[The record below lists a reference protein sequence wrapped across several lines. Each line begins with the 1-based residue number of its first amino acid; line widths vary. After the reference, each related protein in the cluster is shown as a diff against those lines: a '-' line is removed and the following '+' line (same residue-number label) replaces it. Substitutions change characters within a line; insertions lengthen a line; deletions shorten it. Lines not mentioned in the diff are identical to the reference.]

1 MSLILALSFLAS
13 AIHGGANLRLL
24 ALHLLVR
31 ALLLLLLLRLLVLAQ
46 RRQGEDLYLAP
57 LLSSDHRLGA
67 FFKQKHRLTTS
78 PLTNMFR

>member
-46 RRQGEDLYLAP
+46 RRQCEDLDLAP
-57 LLSSDHRLGA
+57 LLPLGDRLGT
-67 FFKQKHRLTTS
+67 FFEQKYSFTTT
-78 PLTNMFR
+78 PFTFLL